1 VRRRTLSYQTILLCL
16 ILADLLCVLGA
27 YAGAFSLRVA
37 FPLPFTTDLLP
48 ISRLGEV
55 NHPLLFLLATQV
67 VLLYFFGFYDLHT
80 LQQRGR
86 LVTRVATALGVQLLA
101 TTAWYFFRG
110 DIFFPARCWCSSGA

>member
-1 VRRRTLSYQTILLCL
+1 MRRRTLSYQTILLCL

-37 FPLPFTTDLLP
+37 FPLPFTADLLP
-48 ISRLGEV
+48 LSRLGEV
-55 NHPLLFLLATQV
+55 NHPVLFLLATQA

-86 LVTRVATALGVQLLA
+86 LVTRVAWWERWKRCARFSPACLPCA
-101 TTAWYFFRG
+101 P
-110 DIFFPARCWCSSGA
+110 FPS